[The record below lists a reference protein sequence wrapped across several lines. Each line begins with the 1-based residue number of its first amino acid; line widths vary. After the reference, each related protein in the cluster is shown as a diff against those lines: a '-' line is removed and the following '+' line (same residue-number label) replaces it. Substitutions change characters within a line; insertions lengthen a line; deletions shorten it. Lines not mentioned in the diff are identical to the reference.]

1 VRRLLAADA
10 EAVQSSN
17 ELVDISEMQRFRE
30 EEEGYGRRREDSYF
44 GRASTA
50 AYQEEEE
57 VEMESVMMGDET
69 MQGDEEEEEFDLFDE
84 LNAALAKSD
93 PADPLP
99 PPTPTPAPES
109 SDDEEDDDLFED
121 AYGATSDAPHANSNR
136 HLDEAEQERAQEAQ
150 KIREELADLQASLEE
165 KLREYEGAKNLIIKE
180 RLRGHVENYRAEIRM
195 KEQMLRGDQDDD
207 EEETRDV

>member
-1 VRRLLAADA
+1 LTAPLKYVRRRRFRRPRFDRPIEAVHEEVRRLLAADA

-99 PPTPTPAPES
+99 PPTP
-109 SDDEEDDDLFED
+109 
-121 AYGATSDAPHANSNR
+121 
-136 HLDEAEQERAQEAQ
+136 
-150 KIREELADLQASLEE
+150 
-165 KLREYEGAKNLIIKE
+165 
-180 RLRGHVENYRAEIRM
+180 
-195 KEQMLRGDQDDD
+195 
-207 EEETRDV
+207 